1 MEVTATGDKTRVGG
15 IAGRIL
21 TETKSKTPLMRQ
33 VAALARGSTVAGHYC
48 CRYYTRIGWIQGR
61 EIQEMFKLAISIAV
75 AAVPRRISGKPDC
88 NFGNRMQKLLKR
100 KALVHRLASAE
111 TLGSVTV
118 ILSDKTGTLTE
129 GKMRV
134 TGFDFINK
142 ELGLDA
148 VAACND
154 LRDPLKLPCIGQ

>member
-1 MEVTATGDKTRVGG
+1 M
-15 IAGRIL
+15 
-21 TETKSKTPLMRQ
+21 
-33 VAALARGSTVAGHYC
+33 
-48 CRYYTRIGWIQGR
+48 IGWIQGR

-75 AAVPRRISGKPDC
+75 AAVPEGLAVSLTAILAIG
-88 NFGNRMQKLLKR
+88 MQKLLKR

-129 GKMRV
+129 GKMKV

-148 VAACND
+148 VAVCND
-154 LRDPLKLPCIGQ
+154 LRDPLEIAMYGAVKDADLRKAKYSRSDEIPFSPSYKYIVTAHPKNK